1 MFKKLRA
8 GLSAVAV
15 LAVTPAVLWAAGNWS
30 TLPIVGSPAVCVSNV
45 SGTGGPTAPYL
56 IVPANTQGTTQGIC
70 GQTMPAGPIA
80 LTGSELIPADT
91 GLSGGQPPQTVVIP
105 SGLLGSATNRLIGGD
120 FDTNLAQRLN
130 STKGVSALAATT
142 PTAAI
147 ITADRWW
154 VVAPVATVT
163 TTIDST
169 VSSSTVAALNN
180 TKALRIARTSGDAGG
195 VVCVGQTLDTQAA
208 APLLGNNAVFSFW
221 EKNGSTMSATN
232 GQIVVNIDYT
242 TVADGAGTQATLGYA
257 GVNGSLFAQ
266 LDTGGTITGLTNA
279 TQGVTG
285 LSPGTTGTVIAG
297 LTSGYAAQI
306 PASTTWT
313 RYSVYANI
321 PTTLTSSATPV
332 TEVNV
337 SICFTPAAAT
347 SVATDYIEIEGLQL
361 EAASSAV
368 TANLPAGIVSPK
380 AFQRRDAATEHN
392 LEYYYWYFNY
402 ENQALVTGVSGT
414 SCLDVT
420 TSLLACTLSFPV
432 QMRIVP
438 SVKFTDGF
446 QAFSSTAY
454 TTAQALTSLAVYTQT
469 ITSVPSAS
477 EIMFKGVCGSGGC
490 PAAGTAN
497 FLFSLGTSSSTGIIS
512 ASAEP

>member
-1 MFKKLRA
+1 MRLRA
-8 GLSAVAV
+8 LRGGLLTLACLLVAPV
-15 LAVTPAVLWAAGNWS
+15 GLWAAGNWS
-30 TLPIVGSPAVCVSNV
+30 TLPIVGSPSVCVSNV

-56 IVPANTQGTTQGIC
+56 IVPGSTQGTTQGIC
-70 GQTMPAGPIA
+70 GQVMPAGPIA

-91 GLSGGQPPQTVVIP
+91 GLALGAPPQTVVIP
-105 SGLLGSATNRLIGGD
+105 SGLLGSASNRLVGGD

-130 STKGVSALAATT
+130 TAKGITALANVT

-154 VVAPVATVT
+154 VVSPLAAVT

-169 VSSSTVAALNN
+169 AATSTVPALQNL
-180 TKALRIARTSGDAGG
+180 KALRVARTSGGAAGQI
-195 VVCVGQTLDTQAA
+195 CVGQTLDTQAA
-208 APLLGNNAVFSFW
+208 APLLGNNAIFSFY
-221 EKNGSTMSATN
+221 EESGATAPLSLTVNVDYASA
-232 GQIVVNIDYT
+232 
-242 TVADGAGTQATLGYA
+242 ADAAGTQATLGYA
-257 GVNGSLFAQ
+257 GGNGSLFA
-266 LDTGGTITGLTNA
+266 LGDTGLLSTGPTNMTRA
-279 TQGVTG
+279 IAGV
-285 LSPGTTGTVIAG
+285 SPGTTGTISAG
-297 LTSGYAAQI
+297 VATLPVAA
-306 PASTTWT
+306 ASTWA
-313 RYSVYANI
+313 RYAVYAPI
-321 PTTLTSSATPV
+321 PLTIPGTTTPV
-332 TEVNV
+332 TNVSV
-337 SICFTPAAAT
+337 SICWTPTATT
-347 SVATDYIEIEGLQL
+347 SVTTDYIEVEGLQL

-380 AFQRRDAATEHN
+380 GFQRRDASVEH
-392 LEYYYWYFNY
+392 LYEYYYWYFNY
-402 ENQALVTGVSGT
+402 ESQSLQSAITGT

-469 ITSVPSAS
+469 LTMVPSAAG
-477 EIMFKGVCGSGGC
+477 IMFKAVCGSGGC

-497 FLFSLGTSSSTGIIS
+497 ILFALGTSSATGIIS